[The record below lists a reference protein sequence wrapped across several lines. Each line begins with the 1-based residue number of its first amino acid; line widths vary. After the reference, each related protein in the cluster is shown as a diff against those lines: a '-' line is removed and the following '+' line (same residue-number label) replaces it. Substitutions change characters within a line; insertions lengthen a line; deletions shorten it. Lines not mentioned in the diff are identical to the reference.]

1 MPGLCPGGSINI
13 AVESLAYLELTAGLH
28 RFHINTNDR
37 AGLYSGVSL
46 ADANATVLWEN
57 PGSTANTTFD
67 FVVEADGLY
76 PVRCIWE
83 ETDGGAVLQLW
94 STNFVTGDPEVLIN
108 DPGDPAGVVNAWYPI
123 ACKSSSSVTGPY
135 TVASTTGATLNQSNI
150 VGTDCS
156 PTVVGSM
163 VTGGTF
169 TVPVVSGATHFYRLD
184 GPRATKITN
193 ISKGTSSVVITYEV
207 Q

>member
-1 MPGLCPGGSINI
+1 MADQSVLRRQETRVSARVPKR
-13 AVESLAYLELTAGLH
+13 VQ
-28 RFHINTNDR
+28 DR
-37 AGLYSGVSL
+37 LQYA
-46 ADANATVLWEN
+46 ADL
-57 PGSTANTTFD
+57 
-67 FVVEADGLY
+67 
-76 PVRCIWE
+76 
-83 ETDGGAVLQLW
+83 
-94 STNFVTGDPEVLIN
+94 
-108 DPGDPAGVVNAWYPI
+108 
-123 ACKSSSSVTGPY
+123 
-135 TVASTTGATLNQSNI
+135 TGATLNQSNI

-193 ISKGTSSVVITYEV
+193 ISKGTSSVVITYQV